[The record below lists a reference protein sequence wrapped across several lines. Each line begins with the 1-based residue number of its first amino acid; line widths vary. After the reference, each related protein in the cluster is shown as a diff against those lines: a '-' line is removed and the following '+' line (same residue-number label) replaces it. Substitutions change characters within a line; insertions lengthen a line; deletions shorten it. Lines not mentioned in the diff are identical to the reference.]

1 MITTFKTKEKVIV
14 NSRLGEK
21 DYVYLDVRGLYF
33 DGKKYKGDV
42 VYYYVAD
49 GEYRTLEIVNP
60 EFTVE
65 EAALIEQAGN
75 PLTGNTT
82 ERLIQLV
89 IQATLFQVSQQN
101 YYGLTAADWEMTFP
115 PSETPVEPVIEP
127 PTE

>member
-1 MITTFKTKEKVIV
+1 MITTFKTKEKVTV
-14 NSRLGEK
+14 NARLGEK

-42 VYYYVAD
+42 MYYYVAD
-49 GEYRTLEIVNP
+49 GEYRTLEMVSP

-65 EAALIEQAGN
+65 EAVLIEQAGD

-89 IQATLFQVSQQN
+89 IRATFFQISQEN
-101 YYGLTAADWEMTFP
+101 YYELTAADWEITFP

-127 PTE
+127 PIE

>member
-1 MITTFKTKEKVIV
+1 MIKTFKTKEKVTV
-14 NSRLGEK
+14 NARLGEK

-42 VYYYVAD
+42 MYYYVAD
-49 GEYRTLEIVNP
+49 GEYRTLEMVSP

-65 EAALIEQAGN
+65 EAVLIEQAGD

-89 IQATLFQVSQQN
+89 IRATFFQISQQN
-101 YYGLTAADWEMTFP
+101 YYGLTAADWEITFP

-127 PTE
+127 PIE